1 MTEVGSARPWL
12 SNPAF
17 SVRWSG
23 RGTEGMMFW
32 MPASLGIEV
41 PEGAISES
49 EPPWWGSV
57 ILFLYSFVVLVK
69 RALVVW
75 QKCYSMYSV

>member
-1 MTEVGSARPWL
+1 
-12 SNPAF
+12 
-17 SVRWSG
+17 
-23 RGTEGMMFW
+23 MFW

-57 ILFLYSFVVLVK
+57 ILFLYSSVVLVK